1 MLSPDGRCKTFD
13 ASANGFVRGE
23 GCGLIVLERL
33 SDAVAKGRRI
43 LAVIPGSAINQD
55 GRSSGLTVPN
65 GPAQQEVVRQALAA
79 ARLKPLDVSYV
90 EAHGTGTSL
99 GDPIEVEALAAVYG
113 EGRAMAR
120 PFEVG
125 SVKSNIGH
133 LEAASGVASVIKIV
147 MALQHR
153 QLPASLHVK
162 QLTPA
167 IPWES
172 IPVRVS
178 TGLHPWEPAS
188 GRRIAGISAFGF
200 SGMNA
205 HVLVAEA
212 PPAQPRAATDA
223 QGARALHALRCLRAA
238 MSRWPNWPG
247 ASPITSRQRLT
258 SRWPMSVPRPRSVA
272 RTCRCAA

>member
-1 MLSPDGRCKTFD
+1 
-13 ASANGFVRGE
+13 
-23 GCGLIVLERL
+23 
-33 SDAVAKGRRI
+33 
-43 LAVIPGSAINQD
+43 GSAINQD

-65 GPAQQEVVRQALAA
+65 GLAQQEVVRQALAS
-79 ARLKPLDVSYV
+79 ARLAPTDVSYV

-113 EGRAMAR
+113 EGRKMSE

-133 LEAASGVASVIKIV
+133 LEAASGVASVIKLV
-147 MALQHR
+147 MGLR
-153 QLPASLHVK
+153 NRKIPASLHVR

-178 TGLHPWEPAS
+178 TELHDWPLPAN
-188 GRRIAGISAFGF
+188 GRRIAGVSAFGF

-205 HVLVAEA
+205 HVLLQEA
-212 PPAQPRAATDA
+212 PAVAAPHPALQRPLYCLPLSAKNDAALSELATRYAD
-223 QGARALHALRCLRAA
+223 HLRDH
-238 MSRWPNWPG
+238 PND
-247 ASPITSRQRLT
+247 
-258 SRWPMSVPRPRSVA
+258 
-272 RTCRCAA
+272 